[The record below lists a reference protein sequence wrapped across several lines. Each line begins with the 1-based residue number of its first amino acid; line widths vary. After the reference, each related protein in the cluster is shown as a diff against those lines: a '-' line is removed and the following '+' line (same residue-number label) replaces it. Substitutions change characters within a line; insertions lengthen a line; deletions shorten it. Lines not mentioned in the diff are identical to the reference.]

1 MNNTMTTYQN
11 VLGLAKQLA
20 PVEQLQLLESLA
32 IWVRQELRQP
42 IGINILELQGL
53 GKEIWRG
60 MDAQE
65 YINQERASW
74 DG

>member
-1 MNNTMTTYQN
+1 MNNTMATYQN

-32 IWVRQELRQP
+32 IWVRQELNP
-42 IGINILELQGL
+42 APGKNILELQGL
-53 GKEIWRG
+53 GKEIWKG

-65 YINQERASW
+65 YVNQERASS
-74 DG
+74 GG